1 MTRPGVAAA
10 IDSAL
15 FDTLITRFGAT
26 FGHDD
31 ARGAHGRWPTPRPRR
46 AATTWCWPMA
56 RPRRKTS
63 PA

>member
-15 FDTLITRFGAT
+15 FDSLITRFGAT

-31 ARGAHGRWPTPRPRR
+31 APWRAWPL
-46 AATTWCWPMA
+46 ASSA
-56 RPRRKTS
+56 S
-63 PA
+63 PHRLSAVR